1 MNKAHI
7 DINWENYPSDETPL
21 NERNLNKMDGS
32 IDIIDDR
39 VITLDTTKATKA
51 EMATLVAD
59 VTFEES
65 TGIITITKKNGSKI
79 TIDTQM
85 EKIAINFDYNP
96 ITQQIILTLIDGT
109 KQYIDLSALITQYE
123 FHDSDTVAFYID
135 KDGKVSAIVKEGSIE
150 EKHLEPN
157 YLAKIKVE
165 VAKAESSQQAA
176 AKSEINAKASENAAK
191 ASETAAKTSET
202 NAKASET
209 AAAKS
214 ATAAAISE
222 TNAKA
227 SETSASQSAA
237 TATSEAASASRSAST
252 AIDKATIAT
261 QKATEI
267 IGKAESAAESA
278 AKAQSYAVGGTG
290 SREGEDSDN
299 AKYYYQQAKDVSEGL
314 KGGLQPHGTVAFA
327 DLPALADVSTGWMFN
342 ISDEFT
348 TTDDF
353 KEGAGNVIPAGANIY
368 KTSDEK
374 WDVLAGTPVTGIKG
388 VNEDSFRRGNVE
400 LTAENVGA
408 VATGGDTAENTATF
422 TSSDVADG
430 SASAWTTVS
439 KLSSGEKHSSIFA
452 KVSQMFKN
460 VRYLYKMLG
469 TTDISKIGN
478 GTCTGA
484 ISSLN
489 SSLANHLPLSGG
501 TMTGTIIGQHKL
513 PGSTASDS
521 NGMVLGVQ
529 TTGNTGIFNGNG
541 DGNGA
546 DVANLIIKS
555 WYGVGFVDG
564 CSGQGMTV
572 GIDCRSGNITCNSI
586 TIRNVGSVTDLL
598 NSKLSTSA
606 SCNKNWNWSGKNE
619 TPAWIWGGSDG
630 TNMYVYNPTYI
641 LVQGI
646 RNRVTNRAMTITND
660 NHVRTYESNGVGMN
674 GAISLG
680 SANYRFSQL
689 YVTSSSIST
698 SDKNYKD
705 DIKSLTDKHL
715 QFFMKLQP
723 VSFLFK
729 DGTSGRTH
737 IGFIAQDVEQAMSE
751 CGLTDLDFAGFC
763 KDQKIDSKLVD
774 GEEVNEPILDENG
787 NPEYIY
793 SLRYEEF
800 IALNTYVIQ
809 ELWKRVDAVEKE
821 NIETKNQIKSMQQDI
836 AELKKIRA

>member
-21 NERNLNKMDGS
+21 NESNLNKMDAAIGV
-32 IDIIDDR
+32 IDDR
-39 VITLDTTKATKA
+39 VITLDTTKATKT
-51 EMATLVAD
+51 EVATLVAD

-85 EKIAINFDYNP
+85 EKIAINFVYNP
-96 ITQQIILTLIDGT
+96 TTQQIILTLIDGT

-123 FHDSDTVAFYID
+123 FLDSDTVAFYID

-176 AKSEINAKASENAAK
+176 AKSEANAKASENAAK
-191 ASETAAKTSET
+191 ASETAAKKSED

-214 ATAAAISE
+214 ATAAAASE
-222 TNAKA
+222 SNAKV
-227 SETSASQSAA
+227 SETSASESSA
-237 TATSEAASASRSAST
+237 TATEKASSASQSADT
-252 AIDKATIAT
+252 AAEKADIAT
-261 QKATEI
+261 QKAAEI
-267 IGKAESAAESA
+267 IGKAESAEESA
-278 AKAQSYAVGGTG
+278 TKAQSYAVGGTG

-299 AKYYYQQAKDVSEGL
+299 AKYYYQQAKDISEGL

-489 SSLANHLPLSGG
+489 SGLANKYFIKIMKSDWSGIMGSLMPMFNINNDNMIDLIAHNEQNDTYPGVRVARASADYDGNNIPDTYLKKSDAKNNVSALSNTATNYNDQTPVVQYFTVPDDGYYLITGLVTFSSNANGFREVFITNTTSNYVMGRVRVPAVSGGASTLQVTSGG
-501 TMTGTIIGQHKL
+501 TFGPGQTGT
-513 PGSTASDS
+513 
-521 NGMVLGVQ
+521 
-529 TTGNTGIFNGNG
+529 
-541 DGNGA
+541 
-546 DVANLIIKS
+546 
-555 WYGVGFVDG
+555 
-564 CSGQGMTV
+564 
-572 GIDCRSGNITCNSI
+572 
-586 TIRNVGSVTDLL
+586 
-598 NSKLSTSA
+598 LSTYQ
-606 SCNKNWNWSGKNE
+606 NSGSNLNVQE
-619 TPAWIWGGSDG
+619 WL
-630 TNMYVYNPTYI
+630 NMVKIAP
-641 LVQGI
+641 
-646 RNRVTNRAMTITND
+646 
-660 NHVRTYESNGVGMN
+660 
-674 GAISLG
+674 
-680 SANYRFSQL
+680 
-689 YVTSSSIST
+689 
-698 SDKNYKD
+698 
-705 DIKSLTDKHL
+705 
-715 QFFMKLQP
+715 KL
-723 VSFLFK
+723 
-729 DGTSGRTH
+729 
-737 IGFIAQDVEQAMSE
+737 
-751 CGLTDLDFAGFC
+751 
-763 KDQKIDSKLVD
+763 
-774 GEEVNEPILDENG
+774 
-787 NPEYIY
+787 
-793 SLRYEEF
+793 
-800 IALNTYVIQ
+800 
-809 ELWKRVDAVEKE
+809 
-821 NIETKNQIKSMQQDI
+821 
-836 AELKKIRA
+836 

>member
-1 MNKAHI
+1 MNKAHVP
-7 DINWENYPSDETPL
+7 INWENYPSDETPL
-21 NERNLNKMDGS
+21 NERNLNKMDSAIG
-32 IDIIDDR
+32 IIDDN
-39 VITLDTTKATKA
+39 VVTLDATKATKT
-51 EMATLVAD
+51 EVATLVAD

-96 ITQQIILTLIDGT
+96 TTQQIILTLIDGT

-123 FHDSDTVAFYID
+123 FLDSDTVAFYID
-135 KDGKVSAIVKEGSIE
+135 KDGKVSATVKEGSIE

-165 VAKAESSQQAA
+165 VAKSESSQQAA
-176 AKSEINAKASENAAK
+176 AMSEINAKASENAAK

-222 TNAKA
+222 TNAKV

-237 TATSEAASASRSAST
+237 TATSEAASASQSAST

-267 IGKAESAAESA
+267 IGKAESAADSA
-278 AKAQSYAVGGTG
+278 TKAQSYAVGGTG

-299 AKYYYQQAKDVSEGL
+299 AKYYYQQAKDISEGL
-314 KGGLQPHGTVAFA
+314 NGGLQPHGTVAFA
-327 DLPALADVSTGWMFN
+327 DLPALADVNAGWMYN

-374 WDVLAGTPVTGIKG
+374 WDVLAGTPVTGVKG
-388 VNEDSFRRGNVE
+388 AKEASYRRGNVN
-400 LTAENVGA
+400 LTPANIGA
-408 VATGGDTAENTATF
+408 VATGGDTANNIVSF

-430 SASAWTTVS
+430 LTSAWTTVS

-489 SSLANHLPLSGG
+489 SSLGNSFKGKYDVLVSSLSNNATWTQYQIADVTKYKFLQLQVRDENYSEIASNIIAYDFFKDCNTVQRTFGVWANAWKNFEYCVLCCYVDNTHVALYVGTGLRQVVLSG
-501 TMTGTIIGQHKL
+501 
-513 PGSTASDS
+513 
-521 NGMVLGVQ
+521 
-529 TTGNTGIFNGNG
+529 
-541 DGNGA
+541 
-546 DVANLIIKS
+546 
-555 WYGVGFVDG
+555 
-564 CSGQGMTV
+564 
-572 GIDCRSGNITCNSI
+572 
-586 TIRNVGSVTDLL
+586 
-598 NSKLSTSA
+598 
-606 SCNKNWNWSGKNE
+606 
-619 TPAWIWGGSDG
+619 
-630 TNMYVYNPTYI
+630 
-641 LVQGI
+641 
-646 RNRVTNRAMTITND
+646 
-660 NHVRTYESNGVGMN
+660 
-674 GAISLG
+674 
-680 SANYRFSQL
+680 L
-689 YVTSSSIST
+689 Y
-698 SDKNYKD
+698 
-705 DIKSLTDKHL
+705 
-715 QFFMKLQP
+715 
-723 VSFLFK
+723 
-729 DGTSGRTH
+729 
-737 IGFIAQDVEQAMSE
+737 
-751 CGLTDLDFAGFC
+751 
-763 KDQKIDSKLVD
+763 
-774 GEEVNEPILDENG
+774 
-787 NPEYIY
+787 
-793 SLRYEEF
+793 
-800 IALNTYVIQ
+800 
-809 ELWKRVDAVEKE
+809 
-821 NIETKNQIKSMQQDI
+821 
-836 AELKKIRA
+836 

>member
-1 MNKAHI
+1 MNKAHSA
-7 DINWENYPSDETPL
+7 INWENYPSDETPL

-51 EMATLVAD
+51 EVATLVAD

-65 TGIITITKKNGSKI
+65 TGIITITKKNGSKV

-96 ITQQIILTLIDGT
+96 TTQQIILTLIDGT

-123 FHDSDTVAFYID
+123 FLDSDTVAFYID

-176 AKSEINAKASENAAK
+176 AKSEANAKASEDAAK

-237 TATSEAASASRSAST
+237 TATSEAASASQSAST
-252 AIDKATIAT
+252 ATDKATIAT

-267 IGKAESAAESA
+267 IGKAESAADSA
-278 AKAQSYAVGGTG
+278 SKAQSYAVGGTG

-342 ISDEFT
+342 VSDEFT
-348 TTDDF
+348 TTDEF
-353 KEGAGNVIPAGANIY
+353 KEGAGNVIPAGANVY
-368 KTSDEK
+368 KTSDDK

-408 VATGGDTAENTATF
+408 VATGGDTAENITTF

-430 SASAWTTVS
+430 SSSAWTNVS
-439 KLSSGEKHSSIFA
+439 KLSSGEKHSSIFK

-489 SSLANHLPLSGG
+489 SGLANKYFIKIMKSDWSGIMGSLMPMFNINNDNMIDLIAHNEQNDTYPGVRVARASADYDGNNIPDTYLKKSDAKNNVSALSNTATNYNDQTPVVQYFTVPDDGYYLITGLVTFSSNANGFREVFITNTTSNYVMGRVRVPAVSGGAVTLQVTSGG
-501 TMTGTIIGQHKL
+501 TFEPGQTGT
-513 PGSTASDS
+513 
-521 NGMVLGVQ
+521 
-529 TTGNTGIFNGNG
+529 
-541 DGNGA
+541 
-546 DVANLIIKS
+546 
-555 WYGVGFVDG
+555 
-564 CSGQGMTV
+564 
-572 GIDCRSGNITCNSI
+572 
-586 TIRNVGSVTDLL
+586 
-598 NSKLSTSA
+598 LSTYQ
-606 SCNKNWNWSGKNE
+606 NSGSNL
-619 TPAWIWGGSDG
+619 
-630 TNMYVYNPTYI
+630 N
-641 LVQGI
+641 VQEWLSMVKI
-646 RNRVTNRAMTITND
+646 AP
-660 NHVRTYESNGVGMN
+660 
-674 GAISLG
+674 
-680 SANYRFSQL
+680 
-689 YVTSSSIST
+689 
-698 SDKNYKD
+698 
-705 DIKSLTDKHL
+705 
-715 QFFMKLQP
+715 KL
-723 VSFLFK
+723 
-729 DGTSGRTH
+729 
-737 IGFIAQDVEQAMSE
+737 
-751 CGLTDLDFAGFC
+751 
-763 KDQKIDSKLVD
+763 
-774 GEEVNEPILDENG
+774 
-787 NPEYIY
+787 
-793 SLRYEEF
+793 
-800 IALNTYVIQ
+800 
-809 ELWKRVDAVEKE
+809 
-821 NIETKNQIKSMQQDI
+821 
-836 AELKKIRA
+836 

>member
-1 MNKAHI
+1 MNKAHSA
-7 DINWENYPSDETPL
+7 INWENYPSDETPL

-51 EMATLVAD
+51 EVATLVAD

-65 TGIITITKKNGSKI
+65 TGIITITKKNGSKV

-96 ITQQIILTLIDGT
+96 TTQQIILTLIDGT

-123 FHDSDTVAFYID
+123 FLDSDTVAFYID

-176 AKSEINAKASENAAK
+176 AKSEVNAKASENAAK

-214 ATAAAISE
+214 ATAAATSE

-237 TATSEAASASRSAST
+237 TATSEAASASQSAST
-252 AIDKATIAT
+252 ATDKANIAT

-267 IGKAESAAESA
+267 ISKAESAADSA
-278 AKAQSYAVGGTG
+278 TKAQSYAVGGTG
-290 SREGEDSDN
+290 SRDGEDSDN
-299 AKYYYQQAKDVSEGL
+299 AKYYYEQSKDVSEGL

-327 DLPALADVSTGWMFN
+327 DLPALSNVNAGWMYN

-348 TTDDF
+348 TTDEF
-353 KEGAGNVIPAGANIY
+353 KEGAGNVIPAGANVY
-368 KTSDEK
+368 KTSDDK

-408 VATGGDTAENTATF
+408 VATGGDTAENTTAF

-430 SASAWTTVS
+430 SASAWTNVS
-439 KLSSGEKHSSIFA
+439 KLLSGEKHSSIFK

-489 SSLANHLPLSGG
+489 DGLAKHSH
-501 TMTGTIIGQHKL
+501 TW
-513 PGSTASDS
+513 D
-521 NGMVLGVQ
+521 
-529 TTGNTGIFNGNG
+529 
-541 DGNGA
+541 
-546 DVANLIIKS
+546 
-555 WYGVGFVDG
+555 
-564 CSGQGMTV
+564 
-572 GIDCRSGNITCNSI
+572 SI
-586 TIRNVGSVTDLL
+586 TGKPSAFPPSSSDLL
-598 NSKLSTSA
+598 NKIYPVGSIYMSINNVSPQTFIGGTWEQI
-606 SCNKNWNWSGKNE
+606 KNRWLVGAGDE
-619 TPAWIWGGSDG
+619 YAVGTYGGNAVHSH
-630 TNMYVYNPTYI
+630 TQRMIFT
-641 LVQGI
+641 
-646 RNRVTNRAMTITND
+646 
-660 NHVRTYESNGVGMN
+660 
-674 GAISLG
+674 
-680 SANYRFSQL
+680 ANYAGNNGL
-689 YVTSSSIST
+689 MYTAGGT
-698 SDKNYKD
+698 TP
-705 DIKSLTDKHL
+705 TD
-715 QFFMKLQP
+715 
-723 VSFLFK
+723 VIY
-729 DGTSGRTH
+729 T
-737 IGFIAQDVEQAMSE
+737 
-751 CGLTDLDFAGFC
+751 
-763 KDQKIDSKLVD
+763 
-774 GEEVNEPILDENG
+774 GETRSVP
-787 NPEYIY
+787 PYY
-793 SLRYEEF
+793 AVYM
-800 IALNTYVIQ
+800 
-809 ELWKRVDAVEKE
+809 WKR
-821 NIETKNQIKSMQQDI
+821 I
-836 AELKKIRA
+836 A

>member
-39 VITLDTTKATKA
+39 VIILDTTKATKA
-51 EMATLVAD
+51 EVATLVAD

-65 TGIITITKKNGSKI
+65 TGIITITKKNGSKVM
-79 TIDTQM
+79 IDTQM

-96 ITQQIILTLIDGT
+96 TTQQIILTLIDGT

-123 FHDSDTVAFYID
+123 FLDSDTVAFYID

-176 AKSEINAKASENAAK
+176 AKSEANAKASENAAK
-191 ASETAAKTSET
+191 ASEAAAKTSET

-214 ATAAAISE
+214 ATAAATSE

-237 TATSEAASASRSAST
+237 TATSEAASASQSAST
-252 AIDKATIAT
+252 ATDKATIAT

-267 IGKAESAAESA
+267 IGKAESAADSA
-278 AKAQSYAVGGTG
+278 TKAQSYAVGGTG

-314 KGGLQPHGTVAFA
+314 KGGLQPRGTVAFA

-489 SSLANHLPLSGG
+489 SGLGNSFKGKYDVLVSSLSNNATWTPYQIADVTKYKFLQLQVRDENYSEIASNIIAYDFFKDCNTVQRTFGVWANALENLEYCVLCCYIDNTHVALYVGTGLRQVVLSG
-501 TMTGTIIGQHKL
+501 
-513 PGSTASDS
+513 
-521 NGMVLGVQ
+521 
-529 TTGNTGIFNGNG
+529 
-541 DGNGA
+541 
-546 DVANLIIKS
+546 
-555 WYGVGFVDG
+555 
-564 CSGQGMTV
+564 
-572 GIDCRSGNITCNSI
+572 
-586 TIRNVGSVTDLL
+586 
-598 NSKLSTSA
+598 
-606 SCNKNWNWSGKNE
+606 
-619 TPAWIWGGSDG
+619 
-630 TNMYVYNPTYI
+630 
-641 LVQGI
+641 
-646 RNRVTNRAMTITND
+646 
-660 NHVRTYESNGVGMN
+660 
-674 GAISLG
+674 
-680 SANYRFSQL
+680 L
-689 YVTSSSIST
+689 Y
-698 SDKNYKD
+698 
-705 DIKSLTDKHL
+705 
-715 QFFMKLQP
+715 
-723 VSFLFK
+723 
-729 DGTSGRTH
+729 
-737 IGFIAQDVEQAMSE
+737 
-751 CGLTDLDFAGFC
+751 
-763 KDQKIDSKLVD
+763 
-774 GEEVNEPILDENG
+774 
-787 NPEYIY
+787 
-793 SLRYEEF
+793 
-800 IALNTYVIQ
+800 
-809 ELWKRVDAVEKE
+809 
-821 NIETKNQIKSMQQDI
+821 
-836 AELKKIRA
+836 